1 MRPRNAILTL
11 LLSTILVAQQPAPAA
26 GTAAAPSPQE
36 QLQKL
41 LQQLKGLDEAAW
53 QAHSQQLEEQAAA
66 LDRTAATQRAEAKQ
80 RTEQAAAAE
89 ARAKLLR
96 EERKQLD
103 DLRQLLRALPAA
115 AVPTA
120 PVVVQPQP
128 APTPPAPALEMAAK
142 AAGAGKAAP
151 AAMPAAPTPAAPAP
165 APTAQPS
172 AKKDTAAKPSA
183 TPAAPASA
191 PPAGTA
197 PAKAAPKP
205 AAAPASAAPA
215 AKVATEAVAPKD
227 AIPVVVWADVE
238 PLFAERCAGC
248 HDPDTKKGGLDISSF
263 AATRQG
269 GGSGKTITPG
279 NAEQSRL
286 YRMVAQT
293 ETPVMPKDA
302 DPLEAPALAKIRQ
315 WIEQGAAEDA
325 ASARAFLA
333 EKEAKAKA
341 TAAAVEASMSGPP
354 PLPENWPAVP
364 VRLPPRTIP
373 IPALARSP
381 RAPLLILPGMEQLLL
396 LDDALK
402 IQGVLPCALPR
413 TGVVSFSFDGTL
425 LAAAGGESGRNG
437 KAMIFDVKTG
447 ALQGSFGKERDIP
460 LAIAVHKGRGLVALG
475 GSSKHTR
482 VYSLADGT
490 EQLDGK
496 HDDFVLGLDFSP
508 DGSLLAAADRS
519 GAVILWETDGGRIA
533 QTLRAPKGA
542 IQATAF
548 HKSGRMVAA
557 AVGDGTVRMF
567 DVQDGKE
574 KWSKQAHQ
582 GEALTLALGPGN
594 RLASGGTD
602 GRIAVLD
609 DSGKAIA
616 TSDSLGDQIQAL
628 AFGATD
634 DIVIGGDP
642 QGRLHRFD
650 AKAKKVTTVA
660 PRAPVQ

>member
-1 MRPRNAILTL
+1 MKAAMPAQGNAQ
-11 LLSTILVAQQPAPAA
+11 AEAPA
-26 GTAAAPSPQE
+26 
-36 QLQKL
+36 K
-41 LQQLKGLDEAAW
+41 
-53 QAHSQQLEEQAAA
+53 
-66 LDRTAATQRAEAKQ
+66 
-80 RTEQAAAAE
+80 
-89 ARAKLLR
+89 
-96 EERKQLD
+96 
-103 DLRQLLRALPAA
+103 PA
-115 AVPTA
+115 
-120 PVVVQPQP
+120 
-128 APTPPAPALEMAAK
+128 
-142 AAGAGKAAP
+142 AAP
-151 AAMPAAPTPAAPAP
+151 AAPAAPANS
-165 APTAQPS
+165 T
-172 AKKDTAAKPSA
+172 
-183 TPAAPASA
+183 
-191 PPAGTA
+191 

-205 AAAPASAAPA
+205 PAAGSPSAPAPKAAA
-215 AKVATEAVAPKD
+215 EAVAQKE
-227 AIPVVVWADVE
+227 ALPVVVWADVE

-269 GGSGKTITPG
+269 GGSGKTIVPG
-279 NAEQSRL
+279 NPDASRL
-286 YRMVAQT
+286 FRMVAQQ

-325 ASARAFLA
+325 ASARAFVA

-354 PLPENWPAVP
+354 PLPENWPDVP
-364 VRLPPRTIP
+364 VRLPPRTVP
-373 IPALARSP
+373 IAALARSP
-381 RAPLLILPGMEQLLL
+381 RAPLLILPGVEQLLL
-396 LDDALK
+396 LNDALK

-413 TGVVSFSFDGTL
+413 TGAIAFSFDGTL

-437 KAMIFDVKTG
+437 KALIFDVKTG
-447 ALQGSFGKERDIP
+447 ALQGSYGKERDIP

-482 VYSLADGT
+482 VFVLADGS

-582 GEALTLALGPGN
+582 GEALTLAMGPGN
-594 RLASGGTD
+594 RLATGGTD

-616 TSDSLGDQIQAL
+616 TSDSVGDQIQAL
-628 AFGATD
+628 AFGDSDA
-634 DIVIGGDP
+634 IVIGGDP

-650 AKAKKVTTVA
+650 VKAKKVTTIA
-660 PRAPVQ
+660 PRQPAQ